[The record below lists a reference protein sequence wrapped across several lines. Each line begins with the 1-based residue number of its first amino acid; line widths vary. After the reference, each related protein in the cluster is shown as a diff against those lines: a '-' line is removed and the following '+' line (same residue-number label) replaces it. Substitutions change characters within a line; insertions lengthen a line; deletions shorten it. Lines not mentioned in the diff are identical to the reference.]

1 MSPSSPPALCGSLF
15 TFQPGEL
22 VSSLDPWLRQACK
35 EQVLPRARTAVT
47 QGQWMQEGSPKVVPS
62 PIPGQEAGPYSL
74 SGVQGQHPF
83 GPQPCPGMS
92 RRVSGGSPFCRRPFS
107 WVLTSTLGPEPDPTT
122 LCPQSSPVGRSRVSS
137 SWGLDQLLP
146 LLVHTAPSRA
156 LSSSPWGW
164 AGL

>member
-1 MSPSSPPALCGSLF
+1 MTENCVVVSFALSLPLSAF
-15 TFQPGEL
+15 PQTLADSICME
-22 VSSLDPWLRQACK
+22 C
-35 EQVLPRARTAVT
+35 RARLA
-47 QGQWMQEGSPKVVPS
+47 MPLPKVVPS

-83 GPQPCPGMS
+83 GPQPCPSMS

-122 LCPQSSPVGRSRVSS
+122 LCPLSSPVGRSGVSS
-137 SWGLDQLLP
+137 SWGLDLLLP
-146 LLVHTAPSRA
+146 LLVHTAPLRA